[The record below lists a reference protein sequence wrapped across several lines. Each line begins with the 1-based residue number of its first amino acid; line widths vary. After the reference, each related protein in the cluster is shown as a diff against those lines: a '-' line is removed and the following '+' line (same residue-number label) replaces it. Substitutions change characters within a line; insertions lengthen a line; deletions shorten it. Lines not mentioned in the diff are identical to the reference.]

1 MIAGWLDLIVW
12 FFLDIRDIIKF
23 TEYKKFDVEKED
35 GDMENINYEGKTADD
50 KVDQSRKSSL
60 NWMGNQRSYIFI
72 YFFMKSPTL
81 SFLMMFWWRLIW
93 VTDKETRGDSHSALN
108 MPFNYFT
115 NSIILTSFKFMIILM
130 RISFNKKYFVLVGIW
145 LKRHSR

>member
-35 GDMENINYEGKTADD
+35 GDMENINYEGKTADN

-60 NWMGNQRSYIFI
+60 NWMGNQRSYLYIFLWKAQP
-72 YFFMKSPTL
+72 YHSLWCFGDGWTEWL
-81 SFLMMFWWRLIW
+81 
-93 VTDKETRGDSHSALN
+93 TRKPGEIHIPLWICH
-108 MPFNYFT
+108 
-115 NSIILTSFKFMIILM
+115 SIILQIQSFWQVSSLWSFWCGSVSIKNIL
-130 RISFNKKYFVLVGIW
+130 FW
-145 LKRHSR
+145 